1 MERNIFVPG
10 DILIPQN
17 VDMHLWS
24 VIACDQ
30 FTSAPD
36 YWERVEKTVGNAP
49 STLRLMLPEAYL
61 DRPDVDGL
69 VAGIEKSMLEYSSS
83 GLFRTLENSYVFVER
98 TVSGGGVRR
107 GLLGSLDL
115 ECYDYS
121 PDSASPI
128 RATEGIVPERLPPRA
143 KVRSKACLELPH
155 IVVFIDDPDMSVIAP
170 AESEAGETL
179 YDFELME
186 GGGHIRGRRISGAG
200 AGRIEKALAGLAS
213 PERLTEKYG
222 AEKAPVIF
230 AVGDGNHSL
239 AAAKMNWETVR
250 EGLSEEQKKTHPAR
264 WTMVE
269 LVNLHDSTII
279 FEPIYRLIFNTDTKA
294 YLSEAKEFFSRFG
307 GRQRHTLTCFTGEGS
322 VDCGTGELT
331 LGECIAACEEFA
343 ERYAEKHGGRIDYI
357 HGRETVLEL
366 GSRKDCAGIL
376 MPIMDKKELFP
387 SITRSGAL
395 PKKSFSIGPAL
406 DKRYYLEC
414 RRIIP

>member
-1 MERNIFVPG
+1 MDRKIFVPG
-10 DILIPQN
+10 DILIPEN
-17 VDMHLWS
+17 SDMRLWS

-36 YWERVEKTVGNAP
+36 YWAGVEKKVGGAP
-49 STLRLMLPEAYL
+49 SALRLMLPEAYL
-61 DRPDVDGL
+61 DRPDVDEL
-69 VAGIEKSMLEYSSS
+69 VAGIEKSMREYSD
-83 GLFRTLENSYVFVER
+83 GGIFRTLEESFVFVER

-107 GLLGSLDL
+107 GLLGLLDL
-115 ECYDYS
+115 EYYDYS

-143 KVRSKACLELPH
+143 KVRSRACLEMPH
-155 IVVFIDDPDMSVIAP
+155 IIVFIDDPEMSVIAP
-170 AESEAGETL
+170 AEKEAGETL

-186 GGGHIRGRRISGAG
+186 GGGRVRGRRISGSG
-200 AGRIEKALAGLAS
+200 AEKIEKALERLAS
-213 PERLTEKYG
+213 PERLAEKYG
-222 AEKAPVIF
+222 AGNAPVIF

-239 AAAKMNWETVR
+239 AAAKMNWEQVR
-250 EGLSEEQKKTHPAR
+250 GGLSEDQRETHPAR
-264 WTMVE
+264 RTLVE
-269 LVNLHDSTII
+269 LVNLHDATII
-279 FEPIYRLIFNTDTKA
+279 FEPIYRLIYDTDTGA
-294 YLSEAKEFFSRFG
+294 YLREAKEFFSRFDG
-307 GRQRHTLTCFTGEGS
+307 LQKHKLTCFTGEGS
-322 VDCGTGELT
+322 VECGTGELT

-343 ERYAEKHGGRIDYI
+343 ERYVENHGGRIDYI

-387 SITRSGAL
+387 SIIRSGAL

>member
-1 MERNIFVPG
+1 MK
-10 DILIPQN
+10 
-17 VDMHLWS
+17 LWS

-36 YWERVEKTVGNAP
+36 YWAGVEKRVGGAP

-61 DRPDVDGL
+61 GRPDVEKLEAD
-69 VAGIEKSMLEYSSS
+69 IEKTMREYADG
-83 GLFRTLENSYVFVER
+83 GLFRTLKDSFVFVER

-107 GLLGSLDL
+107 GLLGLLDL

-121 PDSASPI
+121 PNSVSPI

-143 KVRSKACLELPH
+143 RVRSKACLELPH
-155 IVVFIDDPDMSVIAP
+155 IIIFIDDPDMTVIAP
-170 AESEAGETL
+170 AESEAGQTL

-186 GGGHIRGRRISGAG
+186 GGGRVRGRRISGSG
-200 AGRIEKALAGLAS
+200 AEKIQKALEALAG
-213 PERLTEKYG
+213 PEQLIKKYG
-222 AEKAPVIF
+222 GDRSPVIF

-250 EGLSEEQKKTHPAR
+250 EGLSEEERTTHPAR
-264 WTMVE
+264 RALVE
-269 LVNLHDSTII
+269 LVNLHDSTIV
-279 FEPIYRLIFNTDTKA
+279 FEPIYRLIYDTDTRA
-294 YLSEAKEFFSRFG
+294 YLREAEEFFSRFG
-307 GRQRHTLTCFTGEGS
+307 GCQKHMLTCFTGEGS
-322 VDCGTGELT
+322 AECGTGELT

-343 ERYAEKHGGRIDYI
+343 ERYAEKYGGRIDYI

-366 GSRKDCAGIL
+366 GSRKGCAGIL

-387 SITRSGAL
+387 SIIRSGAL